1 MHIIQ
6 DFKSILQMNIE
17 NYKVVPTYGAM
28 WQ

>member
-6 DFKSILQMNIE
+6 DFKSILQMNIK
-17 NYKVVPTYGAM
+17 NYKVVPTCGAM